1 MIRNPIRGNFGA
13 LVAYLWLGDQRIR
26 FNASFKINTEMDAAH
41 VGLIWVATKLRPFKP
56 CFKASGC
63 LW

>member
-41 VGLIWVATKLRPFKP
+41 VGLI
-56 CFKASGC
+56 
-63 LW
+63 